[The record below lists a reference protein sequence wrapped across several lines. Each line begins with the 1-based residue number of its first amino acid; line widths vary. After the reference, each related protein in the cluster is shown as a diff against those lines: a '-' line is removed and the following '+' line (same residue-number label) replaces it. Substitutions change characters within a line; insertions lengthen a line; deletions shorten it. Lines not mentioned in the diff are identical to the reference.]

1 MLEEKANNVEESR
14 NKEDRNVV
22 MLKDVTARLR
32 SVVLVIIIYVLLII
46 IIYVLIIL
54 VIIIHVYVISRWE
67 NGEEEATLTKI
78 SLEVAI

>member
-1 MLEEKANNVEESR
+1 MLEEKSNDVEESR

-32 SVVLVIIIYVLLII
+32 SVVLHLI

-54 VIIIHVYVISRWE
+54 VIIIHVNVISRWE